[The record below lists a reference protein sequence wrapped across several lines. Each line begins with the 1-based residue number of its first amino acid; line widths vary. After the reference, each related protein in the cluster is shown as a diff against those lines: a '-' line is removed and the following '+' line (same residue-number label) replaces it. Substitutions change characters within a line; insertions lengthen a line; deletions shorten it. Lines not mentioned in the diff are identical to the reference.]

1 MRYMRSSLT
10 ALWAVTA
17 AASTAFAQ
25 SLEASSRPRS
35 PSTSSGV
42 APTSIIYLPSPTQT
56 VESGAYYPNGGGS
69 NDDSMLPQGSDSEG
83 GGAGRSTAFMG
94 GALGAQIGI
103 IATIVVLAIAMFVG
117 IIVYYFHRRKQ
128 WEREVKRRSA
138 LPPNAKLV
146 VDKKTG
152 EVRLADRS
160 STASQVGL
168 AELEKGGHK
177 VAQIEGEVK
186 PSFFKMLMG
195 KF

>member
-1 MRYMRSSLT
+1 MLDQGSSD
-10 ALWAVTA
+10 
-17 AASTAFAQ
+17 SD
-25 SLEASSRPRS
+25 RD
-35 PSTSSGV
+35 
-42 APTSIIYLPSPTQT
+42 
-56 VESGAYYPNGGGS
+56 GGG
-69 NDDSMLPQGSDSEG
+69 PGQ
-83 GGAGRSTAFMG
+83 STAFMG

-103 IATIVVLAIAMFVG
+103 IAAIVVLAIAMFIG
-117 IIVYYFHRRKQ
+117 IVIYYFRRRKQ

-177 VAQIEGEVK
+177 VGQIEGEVK
-186 PSFFKMLMG
+186 PGFFKMLLG
-195 KF
+195 RF

>member
-1 MRYMRSSLT
+1 
-10 ALWAVTA
+10 
-17 AASTAFAQ
+17 
-25 SLEASSRPRS
+25 
-35 PSTSSGV
+35 
-42 APTSIIYLPSPTQT
+42 
-56 VESGAYYPNGGGS
+56 
-69 NDDSMLPQGSDSEG
+69 MLPQGSDSDG

-117 IIVYYFHRRKQ
+117 IIIYYFHRRKQ

-146 VDKKTG
+146 IDKKTN
-152 EVRLADRS
+152 EARLADRS
-160 STASQVGL
+160 STASKVGL

-186 PSFFKMLMG
+186 PSFLKMLMG